1 MAEKKQNDS
10 VKEITD
16 KLEQG
21 LKELFDSEKFKA
33 YLNTMSKFHNYSF
46 NNTLLIAMQKPD
58 ATLVAGFQS
67 WQKNFERHV
76 NKGEKGIK
84 IMAPSPYKKKQEME
98 VIDPKTQRPVLGDDG
113 KPKTEE
119 VEITIPAFRP
129 VSVFD
134 VSQTS
139 GKEIPTLG
147 ADELKFSVEGF
158 EDFMKAMERVAP
170 VPIEYLDISSGAKG
184 YFSPSEQRIAIQKD
198 MGESQTVKTA
208 VHETAHSLLHDKD
221 NVRVEGIE
229 AGDKKT
235 RSTKEVEAESVAYT
249 VCQHFGIDT
258 SDYSFAYVAGWSSG
272 KEMPELKE
280 SMDTIRKTAS
290 QLITGIEDAL
300 KEIKLERE
308 QSQEQSQEATY
319 EIWQFKNTP
328 ENRDIAFES
337 TKYLKT
343 EGKTVDKDN
352 YELVYSG
359 KLEEGTS
366 LEDLYTRFNID
377 HPDDFR
383 GHSMSVSD
391 VVVIKDADGER
402 AHFVDSVGFTE
413 VPEFLV
419 EKAVDMEKSGPSMD
433 NQVSD
438 NSQEADRPARAL
450 DEGSVSQPGE
460 STVTTEDSPFR
471 ENPQTVN
478 NEPVTFFV
486 AECSEFHSL
495 AEYHEGIVT
504 AEEAAEIFES
514 IPADRM
520 NGIKSI
526 GISVPN
532 ADDGYPVELDVL
544 VGHTF
549 DLDLIEYVPQIKE
562 NSQAM
567 EMIAELMDRM
577 PEMEVRG
584 EIPAELQE
592 HLDQIHEAKSLAEEL
607 SPSMQLASEIDQFMY
622 DYDTYAYHDQVPD
635 REAQVATLAADLDN
649 GEADYMKQYLSEI
662 VEHQEGAP
670 EDIEGAKKLIEKID
684 DFKPLAKIEEQLEE
698 NYNHIDN
705 TLNNLKKP
713 SEERAETAIDTDD
726 KQEEALNQADS
737 DSGRKTDEEKQKK
750 RASKRPSLKK
760 RLEEKK
766 EQVAAQPVKP
776 APEKEKV
783 KTNGRSLN
791 DD

>member
-1 MAEKKQNDS
+1 MAEKTDA

-21 LKELFDSEKFKA
+21 LKELFDSEKFKT
-33 YLNTMSKFHNYSF
+33 YLDTMSKFHNYSF

-76 NKGEKGIK
+76 NKGEKGIR
-84 IMAPSPYKKKQEME
+84 IMAPAPYKKKKEVE
-98 VIDPKTQRPVLGDDG
+98 VIDPHTQRPVLGDDG

-119 VEITIPAFRP
+119 VEITIPAFKP
-129 VSVFD
+129 VTVFD

-139 GKEIPTLG
+139 GKEIPSLG

-158 EDFMKAMERVAP
+158 EDFMKAVEKVAP
-170 VPIEYLDISSGAKG
+170 VPIEYMDISSGAKG
-184 YFSPSEQRIAIQKD
+184 YFSPSEQKIAIQKD

-229 AGDKKT
+229 DGDKKT

-300 KEIKLERE
+300 KEIQLERAAT
-308 QSQEQSQEATY
+308 QEIANEPTY
-319 EIWQFKNTP
+319 EIWQLNNTP
-328 ENRDIAFES
+328 DNKYLAFES
-337 TKYLKT
+337 TEHLKAA
-343 EGKTVDKDN
+343 GIQVDHDN

-359 KLEEGTS
+359 KLEDGVG
-366 LEDLYTRFNID
+366 LEDLYTKFNID
-377 HPDDFR
+377 HPEDFR

-391 VVVIKDADGER
+391 VVVIKDAEGEH
-402 AHFVDSVGFTE
+402 AHYVDSFGFTE
-413 VPEFLV
+413 VPEFLEKKAV
-419 EKAVDMEKSGPSMD
+419 ELENEKAGEVIGSKKT
-433 NQVSD
+433 D
-438 NSQEADRPARAL
+438 NSQEADRPARAI

-460 STVTTEDSPFR
+460 STPIAEETSMNET
-471 ENPQTVN
+471 Q
-478 NEPVTFFV
+478 EPVTFIV

-495 AEYHEGIVT
+495 GECHEGVAT
-504 AEEAAEIFES
+504 AEEAVEIFES
-514 IPADRM
+514 IPTDRM

-532 ADDGYPVELDVL
+532 ADDGYPIEMDVV

-549 DLDLIEYVPQIKE
+549 DLELIEYVPQIKE
-562 NSQAM
+562 NGQAM
-567 EMIAELMDRM
+567 ELIAELMDRM

-584 EIPAELQE
+584 EIPVEIQE
-592 HLDQIHEAKSLAEEL
+592 HLDKIHEAKSLAEEL
-607 SPSMQLASEIDQFMY
+607 SPSMELATEIDQFLY
-622 DYDTYAYHDQVPD
+622 DYDTSAYQTQVED
-635 REAQVATLAADLDN
+635 RAAQVATLAEDLDN
-649 GEADYMKQYLSEI
+649 GEADYMKHYLTEI
-662 VEHQEGAP
+662 VEQKAGTPA
-670 EDIEGAKKLIEKID
+670 DIENAKKLLEKMD
-684 DFKPLAKIEEQLEE
+684 EFKPLAKVEELLEE
-698 NYNHIDN
+698 NYNNIDN
-705 TLNNLKKP
+705 TLNNLKRP
-713 SEERAETAIDTDD
+713 SEEKAENAIDTDE
-726 KQEEALNQADS
+726 KQEEALDQADS
-737 DSGRKTDEEKQKK
+737 DSGRRINEDSHRK
-750 RASKRPSLKK
+750 RDKDKRPSLKK
-760 RLEEKK
+760 RLDEKK
-766 EQVAAQPVKP
+766 ELVASQPDKP
-776 APEKEKV
+776 APEKTKV
-783 KTNGRSLN
+783 KTNGRGHG
-791 DD
+791 DE

>member
-98 VIDPKTQRPVLGDDG
+98 VIDQKTGRPVLGDDG

-129 VSVFD
+129 VTVFD

-170 VPIEYLDISSGAKG
+170 VPIEYMDISSGAKG
-184 YFSPSEQRIAIQKD
+184 YFSPSEQMIAIQKD

-308 QSQEQSQEATY
+308 QSQE
-319 EIWQFKNTP
+319 
-328 ENRDIAFES
+328 
-337 TKYLKT
+337 
-343 EGKTVDKDN
+343 
-352 YELVYSG
+352 
-359 KLEEGTS
+359 
-366 LEDLYTRFNID
+366 
-377 HPDDFR
+377 
-383 GHSMSVSD
+383 
-391 VVVIKDADGER
+391 
-402 AHFVDSVGFTE
+402 
-413 VPEFLV
+413 
-419 EKAVDMEKSGPSMD
+419 
-433 NQVSD
+433 
-438 NSQEADRPARAL
+438 ADRPARAL

-460 STVTTEDSPFR
+460 STVITEDSPFR
-471 ENPQTVN
+471 ENPQTDN
-478 NEPVTFFV
+478 TITENQQPVTLIV
-486 AECSEFHSL
+486 AEC
-495 AEYHEGIVT
+495 AEYHALGECHEGVET
-504 AEEAAEIFES
+504 VAEAVELFEN

-520 NGIKSI
+520 SGIKSI
-526 GISVPN
+526 GLSVPQVN
-532 ADDGYPVELDVL
+532 DDFSMEIDLL

-549 DLDLIEYVPQIKE
+549 DFDMLNLVPGVKE
-562 NSQAM
+562 NEQAM
-567 EMIAELMDRM
+567 DMVAQLIDHY
-577 PEMEVRG
+577 PEMEIRG
-584 EIPAELQE
+584 EIPPLAQE
-592 HLDQIHEAKSLAEEL
+592 KLDNIHEASTMEEKL

-622 DYDTYAYHDQVPD
+622 DYNTYDYQDQVPD
-635 REAQVATLAADLDN
+635 REAQVATIASDLDR
-649 GEADYMKQYLSEI
+649 GDTDYIKQYLTEI
-662 VEHQEGAP
+662 VEHQGGAP
-670 EDIEGAKKLIEKID
+670 EDIEGAKKLLEKIE

-713 SEERAETAIDTDD
+713 SEERAEVAVDTDD

-776 APEKEKV
+776 APEIEKV